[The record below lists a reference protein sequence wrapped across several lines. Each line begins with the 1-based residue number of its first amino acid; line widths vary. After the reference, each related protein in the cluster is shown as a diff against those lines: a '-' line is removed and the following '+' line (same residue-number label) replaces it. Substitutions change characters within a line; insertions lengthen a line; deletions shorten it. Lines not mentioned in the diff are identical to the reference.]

1 MVRTG
6 ESLLDNHKW
15 KASAL
20 MPKYEV
26 YNLVYKSIHLNVLK
40 KTMMSYMGKV
50 EKLIIKSVC
59 THKDLP
65 SKH

>member
-1 MVRTG
+1 
-6 ESLLDNHKW
+6 
-15 KASAL
+15 
-20 MPKYEV
+20 MPKYELC
-26 YNLVYKSIHLNVLK
+26 NLVYKSIHLNVLK
-40 KTMMSYMGKV
+40 KTMMSYMEKV

>member
-1 MVRTG
+1 
-6 ESLLDNHKW
+6 
-15 KASAL
+15 
-20 MPKYEV
+20 MPRYELCS
-26 YNLVYKSIHLNVLK
+26 LVYKRIHLNVLK

-50 EKLIIKSVC
+50 KKLIIKSVC